1 LKNRIT
7 LLLLAGVCLLCALG
21 AVFVVLGPMRDEAP
35 GTGDS
40 SAADGSPSARS
51 SRDAS
56 EPPDFDP
63 QRDRDRP
70 DIRRFGEISPGTT
83 SQPDADSADLLDEQ
97 DVDSRSGEASS
108 DVIDPASLPMATKG
122 RERGI
127 DTAMDDEWSPG
138 GEAEQ
143 WFSPLRDAFE
153 AARPLTPDLYNE
165 ILGDHRETTVDV
177 FKRAGEI
184 GELEGPEAG
193 IQFLD
198 EYNAEVDAYKREA
211 YGEAP
216 R

>member
-21 AVFVVLGPMRDEAP
+21 VVFVWVGPASDEPP
-35 GTGDS
+35 GQPS
-40 SAADGSPSARS
+40 PADGAPSEH
-51 SRDAS
+51 AS
-56 EPPDFDP
+56 NTTSQPPDFDP
-63 QRDRDRP
+63 DREAAR
-70 DIRRFGEISPGTT
+70 IHRVGEIGASAAVLEDTHL
-83 SQPDADSADLLDEQ
+83 PDLGEDAGQAPRDGSAATD
-97 DVDSRSGEASS
+97 

-122 RERGI
+122 REQGI
-127 DTAMDDEWSPG
+127 DTTVDDDWTPG
-138 GEAEQ
+138 REAEQ
-143 WFSPLRDAFE
+143 WFGPLQDAFE

-184 GELEGPEAG
+184 GDQEGAEKG
-193 IQFLD
+193 LKFLD
-198 EYNAEVDAYKREA
+198 EYNAMVDAYKGEA